1 MEQFLIYLFLLDSW
15 YEGKQDP
22 CHLLGGRQELVCV
35 VAVITGSFSLIQ
47 PRMQ

>member
-22 CHLLGGRQELVCV
+22 CRLLGGRQELVLV
-35 VAVITGSFSLIQ
+35 VAIIAGSFWQIET
-47 PRMQ
+47 RMQ